1 MSGNISNDIN
11 GPFARSGW
19 HATSEPQTETVYG
32 VLVEYEDGHQEVWSV
47 DVEPIPPLKI
57 TAWPRTWGTKEKPIR
72 AASLVERTITI
83 SGTDWVASVTE

>member
-32 VLVEYEDGHQEVWSV
+32 VLVEYGETLLR
-47 DVEPIPPLKI
+47 IA
-57 TAWPRTWGTKEKPIR
+57 T
-72 AASLVERTITI
+72 
-83 SGTDWVASVTE
+83 SG